1 MNDCEK
7 YIEMM
12 SQMLDDELTAE
23 QTSELRTHIASCKV
37 CRKVFDAF
45 TGVSDALSEGLAEP
59 PEMLAK
65 GVMFK
70 IRHQKKRRLFY
81 GRFTTIAACVAL
93 VLLGA
98 MKCGFFTAGPQD
110 ISLDSAATGG
120 RVYGEALPQDSAAAD
135 EAAAPEKGSKFAPA
149 DLQKGIK
156 LKTAEDGTV
165 YQLGFPIQNVQ
176 LLEGAKPEEVRQ
188 EPSWLLNAKT
198 LEVYKGAWSPYA
210 ESADRSEDKTEVKNE
225 RIATVTETET
235 LDAIDELLTSDPGAM
250 TEMTVENTE
259 FSDKQPVYTI
269 FIPAEKNTAE
279 TEPKASESAGT
290 AENRTNA
297 ANGNETK
304 ASILRES
311 LENMKN
317 GLLNKDDAKESPA
330 VSRNPGCDRKRA
342 QDLIIRVYY
351 VDGEI
356 FCVTQLIND
365 ETSDSEKNEAEE
377 GDEQGR
383 TEKME
388 GTVKSSAAAQL
399 TPSSSPAA
407 DGKTDLER
415 FLPTTRI
422 LYRAVGEPEKLDA
435 LLENLAKSK
444 ETMLTQNTSR
454 K

>member
-1 MNDCEK
+1 
-7 YIEMM
+7 
-12 SQMLDDELTAE
+12 
-23 QTSELRTHIASCKV
+23 
-37 CRKVFDAF
+37 
-45 TGVSDALSEGLAEP
+45 
-59 PEMLAK
+59 
-65 GVMFK
+65 
-70 IRHQKKRRLFY
+70 
-81 GRFTTIAACVAL
+81 
-93 VLLGA
+93 
-98 MKCGFFTAGPQD
+98 
-110 ISLDSAATGG
+110 
-120 RVYGEALPQDSAAAD
+120 
-135 EAAAPEKGSKFAPA
+135 
-149 DLQKGIK
+149 
-156 LKTAEDGTV
+156 
-165 YQLGFPIQNVQ
+165 
-176 LLEGAKPEEVRQ
+176 
-188 EPSWLLNAKT
+188 
-198 LEVYKGAWSPYA
+198 
-210 ESADRSEDKTEVKNE
+210 
-225 RIATVTETET
+225 
-235 LDAIDELLTSDPGAM
+235 
-250 TEMTVENTE
+250 
-259 FSDKQPVYTI
+259 